1 MDIADST
8 LKGLSLEIVEVII
21 KEESKSLRS
30 DQLSGRIASE
40 RHLFLPALRGSQFR
54 CEDT

>member
-1 MDIADST
+1 VDIADST